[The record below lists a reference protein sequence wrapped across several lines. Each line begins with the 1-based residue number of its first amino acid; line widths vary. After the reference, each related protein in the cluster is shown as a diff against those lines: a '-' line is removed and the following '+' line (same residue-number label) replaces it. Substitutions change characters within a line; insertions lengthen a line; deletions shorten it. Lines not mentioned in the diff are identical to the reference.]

1 MSDEHPTRIRIDGEQ
16 PPIPVGTAV
25 DLSGPNGHAKFAPC
39 SLSFPSI
46 TSGRN
51 GGAARTRLGWRQWHR
66 SAAPRCLRR
75 RNQRTI
81 SRVDVCGRRRRRCH
95 VAMEHPHRNIFYRF
109 CCDCDNRSR
118 ATAETPGRR
127 SAGRAPRPC
136 ASRSSRSGGARTS
149 RGGARTS
156 RGSAR
161 ASRGS
166 ACASRCAAAVC
177 PSLRRPA
184 RFGHGA
190 ARADATDLCGSS
202 AATAA
207 NHRPQC
213 RRPRWREAC
222 PTDST

>member
-1 MSDEHPTRIRIDGEQ
+1 VLFRGWPTNWSRSDMTSSCSRAAIHKPRPTSS
-16 PPIPVGTAV
+16 P
-25 DLSGPNGHAKFAPC
+25 K
-39 SLSFPSI
+39 
-46 TSGRN
+46 
-51 GGAARTRLGWRQWHR
+51 
-66 SAAPRCLRR
+66 
-75 RNQRTI
+75 RNQRII
-81 SRVDVCGRRRRRCH
+81 SRVDLCGRRRRRCH

-166 ACASRCAAAVC
+166 ACASRARSAHRRATSRAANCRAASRASASVRAARGSANAPRCAAAVC